1 MRGELDKVREV
12 QVRINHE
19 TTQLK
24 IVLDPDEMK
33 PTAFSL
39 PKVTTIQRLEIRI
52 TDRETSA
59 KQKDIAGFAE
69 IALERRKL

>member
-1 MRGELDKVREV
+1 
-12 QVRINHE
+12 
-19 TTQLK
+19 
-24 IVLDPDEMK
+24 
-33 PTAFSL
+33 
-39 PKVTTIQRLEIRI
+39 LEIRI